1 MLRPV
6 ACVNE
11 CGGVAEGLVHLY
23 KGAREGLVPL
33 IDTIDNRYGLGAG
46 RACIRPRNRYN
57 PAGAQPV
64 SIIYCI
70 Y

>member
-33 IDTIDNRYGLGAG
+33 IDTIDNRYGLGASSLYTSTLLPVYG
-46 RACIRPRNRYN
+46 PVIDTTL
-57 PAGAQPV
+57 GAAAP
-64 SIIYCI
+64 
-70 Y
+70 